1 MRTATRILLAAAL
14 AASAAGAR
22 AQDAAPTLQEDPRAA
37 KFKDV
42 ERGFFV
48 GFELGALGFTKTTA
62 QDPNRYPYAADGGGA
77 SGGLLVGVNVGVDL
91 GSHFALSAF
100 FMGGNERASVNYG
113 AFSVYALGLDGRF
126 SFYSLR
132 DRNGYERFYVY
143 AHARSGVARSYP
155 AGLFG
160 DREVYF
166 AIGPGIEYFTHLR
179 HFSIG
184 MAADLAYAAKA
195 KAPGYAVY
203 PTVRYTF

>member
-42 ERGFFV
+42 ERGIFV
-48 GFELGALGFTKTTA
+48 GFELGALGFMKTTA
-62 QDPNRYPYAADGGGA
+62 QDPNKYPYAQGGGGA
-77 SGGLLVGVNVGVDL
+77 SGGLMVGANAGVDL
-91 GSHFALSAF
+91 GSRFALSAF
-100 FMGGNERASVNYG
+100 FMGGSQQASVNYG
-113 AFSVYALGLDGRF
+113 AFSVYVLGLDGRF
-126 SFYSLR
+126 AFLSLR
-132 DRNGYERFYVY
+132 DRNGYERFYLY
-143 AHARSGVARSYP
+143 AHARAGFGRTYP

-160 DREVYF
+160 DRETYL
-166 AIGPGIEYFTHLR
+166 AAGPGIEYFTHLR

-184 MAADLAYAAKA
+184 LAADLAYAMKA
-195 KAPGYAVY
+195 KTGGYAIY